1 MMRRYTDELEKM
13 VNEKVYLCG
22 WVSEIRDLG
31 GIKFLL
37 LRDRKGVVQITAP
50 KSKVSQNVFD
60 KFERIGREYVL
71 GVSGVL
77 RKAEKA
83 HLGVELIPDEIEI
96 ISEASSPLPMDPS
109 EKVKADFDTRLD
121 NRFLDL
127 RRPEAQAIFKI
138 RSELLSSVHEFLR
151 KMGFLEIHTPNII
164 SSASEG
170 GTELFPIQYFE
181 RKAFLSQS
189 PQLYKQMMMAA
200 GFDKVYEIAKYF
212 RAEEHNTSRHI
223 NESTAIDLEM
233 SFIDSEEDVMHILE
247 GLVNYVTESLR
258 ERCSE
263 ELEKL
268 NTSIKVPQVPF
279 KRITYD
285 EALELISEEGR
296 EIEWG
301 EDLGREGEKIL
312 GEIMAEGGNE
322 YYFIKRWYSKKVFYL
337 MPEPKDEREAELNPL
352 EYTYCRSFDLDC
364 KGVELTSGGQ
374 RIHDHALLVERIKT
388 FGLNP
393 KDFSSYL
400 EIFKYGIPPHG
411 GFGFGIERF
420 LMELLNLKNIRE
432 CILFPR
438 DRKRLT
444 P

>member
-1 MMRRYTDELEKM
+1 MMRRYTDELEEM

-50 KSKVSQNVFD
+50 KSKVSWNVFD

-83 HLGVELIPDEIEI
+83 HLGVELIPDKIEI
-96 ISEASSPLPMDPS
+96 ISEASSPLPLDPS

-127 RRPEAQAIFKI
+127 RRPEAQAIFRI

-233 SFIDSEEDVMHILE
+233 SFIDSEEDVMQILE
-247 GLVNYVTESLR
+247 GLVNYVTESLS

-263 ELEKL
+263 EFEKL
-268 NTSIKVPQVPF
+268 NTLIKVPQVPF

-285 EALELISEEGR
+285 EALKLISEEGR

-312 GEIMAEGGNE
+312 GEIMAEDWNE

-374 RIHDHALLVERIKT
+374 RIHDHDLLVERIKA

-411 GFGFGIERF
+411 GFGFG
-420 LMELLNLKNIRE
+420 
-432 CILFPR
+432 
-438 DRKRLT
+438 
-444 P
+444 